1 MNNYRDTLRESAVR
15 AGSLLCVG
23 IDPVLEWLGCGREEP
38 QLGGPPPEEVI
49 LEHLQDFL
57 DVVDQSGL
65 LPGAYKPNLGYFHAL
80 DRPRQGNYQG
90 SRTLAKILDLLEERH
105 GHIPVILDS
114 KRGDIARSSE
124 NYAREAFQVWG
135 AQAVTVSPWMGDDSV
150 NPFFC
155 EGRGVYALARTS
167 NPGAAR
173 FQNLPAATSRGE
185 VPLFREVVRVVQEWS
200 SAFPGAGIVVGATA
214 LEELRQIVADLAAAP
229 VPLLIPG
236 VGKQGGS
243 AEATLEVL
251 RSAGYPLELVRVN
264 ASRGILFPWF
274 PAEAPRRRKERRE
287 ALAGA
292 YRSMHQA
299 LAIGDG
305 EVSA

>member
-23 IDPVLEWLGCGREEP
+23 IDPVMDWLGYGREEP
-38 QLGGPPPEEVI
+38 QLGGPSPEEVI

-57 DVVDQSGL
+57 DVVDHSGL

-80 DRPRQGNYQG
+80 DRPRQGEYQG
-90 SRTLAKILDLLEERH
+90 SRTLAKILDLLQERQR
-105 GHIPVILDS
+105 GIPVILDS

-124 NYAREAFQVWG
+124 NYASEAFQVWG

-150 NPFFC
+150 TPFFM

-173 FQNLPAATSRGE
+173 FQNLPVVTSRGE
-185 VPLFREVVRVVQEWS
+185 TPLFREVVRVVQEWS
-200 SAFPGAGIVVGATA
+200 RTFPGVGIVVGATA
-214 LEELRQIVADLAAAP
+214 LEELGEIVAYLASAP

-251 RSAGYPLELVRVN
+251 RSVGYPLELVRVN
-264 ASRGILFPWF
+264 ASRGILFPWV
-274 PAEAPRRRKERRE
+274 PAEAPRGRRERRD
-287 ALAGA
+287 ALAEA

-299 LAIGDG
+299 LALRDG
-305 EVSA
+305 EALQ